1 MLCAFNW
8 SMVGFKTCLSNVEN
22 IQILQIAS
30 LVAHTVVG
38 VCVRAVWYIWMGMVY
53 KSDRYVI
60 IDICECGSQVRGELY
75 LWCGTYVR
83 FWCFLCQRWVITV
96 VYFLC
101 LRWEISV
108 WVLLMSGIGLLDV
121 LPKLQVGVICWFPTF
136 VRCLWS
142 M

>member
-96 VYFLC
+96 VYFFMSKVGNICMGVTNIRDWVIGCVTQITGRSNMLVSY
-101 LRWEISV
+101 LR
-108 WVLLMSGIGLLDV
+108 
-121 LPKLQVGVICWFPTF
+121 
-136 VRCLWS
+136 
-142 M
+142 